1 MWKMWKE
8 LAKDNT
14 TNIPYS
20 RVKQAA
26 RHAASKEQC
35 YESKSEFEQF
45 ASASRRQANKV
56 MYVAM
61 RQPYTNRKRKEGQLR
76 IQLVSENGYSLSLL
90 PLPKINI
97 TMVLHIAIILT
108 RKGLCHNMIGEIMR
122 HTTYQEYGE
131 LFALA
136 EPRMLEKYSHK
147 RVSWAETVPLAYCR
161 NDEATW
167 DIIYRMLREIEE
179 STNYLIVKIK
189 YNGLSVELTDTQDS
203 SFWNL
208 AASSFSNSIKDVMLW
223 TPYWCMPII
232 KVVVF
237 LKENTEG
244 DYSTD
249 DTDESDKSAES
260 DDDDTDSTSAESHN
274 SDDSFDEY
282 DPNGPYDYD
291 DYYDYL

>member
-1 MWKMWKE
+1 MWKKWKE
-8 LAKDNT
+8 LAEDNT

-35 YESKSEFEQF
+35 YESKSEFEQY
-45 ASASRRQANKV
+45 ASAALRQANKV
-56 MYVAM
+56 MYDTL
-61 RQPYTNRKRKEGQLR
+61 RQPYTNRTRKEGQLR
-76 IQLVSENGYSLSLL
+76 VQLVGEDGYSLSLL

-97 TMVLHIAIILT
+97 SMVLTIAIILT

-122 HTTYQEYGE
+122 HTTYHEYGE

-161 NDEATW
+161 NDEASW

-189 YNGLSVELTDTQDS
+189 YNSLSVELTDTQDS

-208 AASSFSNSIKDVMLW
+208 AASSFSDTIKDVLLW

-249 DTDESDKSAES
+249 ESDES
-260 DDDDTDSTSAESHN
+260 DDDTYENDTDSTSEESYD

-282 DPNGPYDYD
+282 DPYGPYDYD